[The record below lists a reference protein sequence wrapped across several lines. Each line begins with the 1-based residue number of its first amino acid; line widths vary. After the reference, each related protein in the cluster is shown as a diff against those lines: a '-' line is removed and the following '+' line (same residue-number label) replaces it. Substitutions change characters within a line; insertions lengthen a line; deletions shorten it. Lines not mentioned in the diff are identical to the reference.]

1 MTAAG
6 ATERRGL
13 RVIAEILGQEGL
25 RLLFPLAA
33 VHAAL
38 WPFLW
43 SVAYGLDLPFAGSI
57 SPGLWH
63 ASEMIFGSYG
73 AAVLGFVTTAI
84 PEWSDTKPPRGQM
97 LFALAGLWGIG
108 RIVGLAGADGALVA
122 ATLADVLWSA
132 ILVVYVLRVGWRK
145 RTAALLGITFWLTAL
160 AAAAVFVRF
169 AFLAGDDEIGR
180 QAVHIA
186 GLVMLGLLGIVLSR
200 VTVPVT
206 NLVLDPSEESSPFR
220 PHPGRLHLAPALV
233 AVVIAAELA
242 GLSPAVQGYLL
253 IAAGAAFL
261 DRMAEAFI
269 GREAVRTEILALA
282 GSSLLAGTGLL
293 LAGAARLGAP
303 LAETPAWHL
312 AFMGGLGLGVL
323 AVFTIAGLRHTG
335 RPLGT
340 SVPVR
345 IAFLAMVAA
354 TLLRA
359 LPELGLMPFPP
370 GSPYAV
376 PALLWAVAFLL
387 WLKVYWPYLSRPG
400 IAGSRS
406 CGEVPVEMDA
416 E

>member
-1 MTAAG
+1 MTVDVAR
-6 ATERRGL
+6 ERRGL
-13 RVIAEILGQEGL
+13 CAIAGIVGQEGL
-25 RLLFPLAA
+25 RLFFPLAA
-33 VHAAL
+33 LHAAL

-43 SVAYGLDLPFAGSI
+43 SVAYGLGLPFAGSI

-63 ASEMIFGSYG
+63 ASEMIFGSFG

-84 PEWSDTKPPRGQM
+84 PEWSDTKTPRGRP
-97 LFALAGLWGIG
+97 LFALAGLWAIG
-108 RIVGLAGADGALVA
+108 RIAGLAGTDGALMA

-132 ILVVYVLRVGWRK
+132 ILVAYVLRVGWRK
-145 RTAALLGITFWLTAL
+145 RTTALLGITSWLAAL
-160 AAAAVFVRF
+160 AVAAVFVRF
-169 AFLAGDDEIGR
+169 AFLAGDDEAGR

-186 GLVMLGLLGIVLSR
+186 GLVMLGLLGLVLSR

-233 AVVIAAELA
+233 AVAIAAEIA

-261 DRMAEAFI
+261 DRVAEGFI
-269 GREAVRTEILALA
+269 GREAARTEILALA
-282 GSSLLAGTGLL
+282 GSSLLAGAGLL

-303 LAETPAWHL
+303 FAETPAWHL

-340 SVPVR
+340 SAPVR
-345 IAFLAMVAA
+345 IAFAALAAA
-354 TLLRA
+354 TLLRV

-370 GSPYAV
+370 GPPYAV

-387 WLKVYWPYLSRPG
+387 WLKVYWAYLSRPG
-400 IAGSRS
+400 IAGARS
-406 CGEVPVEMDA
+406 CGEAPGEM
-416 E
+416 EMK